1 MNAPGN
7 TVGGPR
13 PPGQGMET
21 LGMIGLGCAG
31 VVAAAGALVWA
42 AGQLAGFAAHR
53 AWPVVPF
60 DVAPKLAW
68 RLAATPGDPA
78 AAWPAA
84 VHTQLGPAPLLWA
97 CLVALVVLPIPPI
110 LWAAR
115 AVRGRGTGPANDG
128 FVRRA
133 PLARHGSV
141 RAARRRAPQTRPS
154 VEAPK
159 KAPPSEVGYPLG
171 STRRPGGVTL
181 WPSWEASLRVVGPPG
196 SGKTLRLFAR
206 IVRQH
211 PGPALV
217 TSTKVDMFEVS
228 AANRARRGPVRVLD
242 PDGLAPAATPVRW
255 SPVTGCEDSRVAE
268 RRAQALVAASGD
280 DSGPH
285 ADFFRGSAADVLKGY
300 LHAAALTG
308 RTMRDVL
315 GWAARPTDPTPTRIL
330 AEHPTTAVDWAGTIG
345 THTTGAEQT
354 TSGVMRTVA
363 RALACFGH
371 SDVMARCCPE
381 PGEEFDVAGFLAGSG
396 TVYLLGKQPASGTGG
411 VAPLLTAFAEELLD
425 AAERIAARRPGRRLD
440 PPLLALLDEAPSI
453 CPIPSLPQRLADGRG
468 RGIVVMYGM
477 QSPAQARDRWGT
489 NGAAAMDDATT
500 VSVILRGLR
509 GVDDLQDLERLCGQ
523 RRIQRHS
530 KSDSMSGRSVTV
542 ASELEPVLTVAEIRS
557 LPVGV
562 GLVLWDDFP
571 PVLAYLPGLWEDR
584 DWKRIAAEEA
594 DVRAENDAAR
604 THVGTEEGVD
614 VVHRATA

>member
-1 MNAPGN
+1 MA
-7 TVGGPR
+7 
-13 PPGQGMET
+13 
-21 LGMIGLGCAG
+21 
-31 VVAAAGALVWA
+31 
-42 AGQLAGFAAHR
+42 
-53 AWPVVPF
+53 
-60 DVAPKLAW
+60 
-68 RLAATPGDPA
+68 
-78 AAWPAA
+78 
-84 VHTQLGPAPLLWA
+84 
-97 CLVALVVLPIPPI
+97 
-110 LWAAR
+110 
-115 AVRGRGTGPANDG
+115 
-128 FVRRA
+128 
-133 PLARHGSV
+133 
-141 RAARRRAPQTRPS
+141 
-154 VEAPK
+154 
-159 KAPPSEVGYPLG
+159 
-171 STRRPGGVTL
+171 L

-211 PGPALV
+211 PGPVLA
-217 TSTKVDMFEVS
+217 TSTKVDLFEVS
-228 AANRARRGPVRVLD
+228 ATERERRGPVMVLD

-255 SPVTGCEDSRVAE
+255 SPVAGCQDSRVAE

-300 LHAAALTG
+300 LHAAALTN

-315 GWAARPTDPTPTRIL
+315 RWAAKPTDPTPTRIL
-330 AEHPTTAVDWAGTIG
+330 AEHPTSAVDWAGTIA

-354 TSGVMRTVA
+354 TSGVMRTLA

-371 SDVMARCCPE
+371 SDVMALCCPE
-381 PGEEFDVAGFLAGSG
+381 PGEEFDVDGFLESSA
-396 TVYLLGKQPASGTGG
+396 TVYLLGKQPAAGTGG

-425 AAERIAARRPGRRLD
+425 AAERVASRRPRRRLD

-468 RGIVVMYGM
+468 RGIVVAYGM
-477 QSPAQARDRWGT
+477 QSGAQGRDRWGT

-530 KSDSMSGRSVTV
+530 KSDSMTGRSVTV
-542 ASELEPVLTVAEIRS
+542 ASELEPVVTVAEIRS

-584 DWKRIAAEEA
+584 DWKTIAAEEA
-594 DVRAENDAAR
+594 EVRSANDTAHHDTSR
-604 THVGTEEGVD
+604 RPVD
-614 VVHRATA
+614 A

>member
-1 MNAPGN
+1 
-7 TVGGPR
+7 
-13 PPGQGMET
+13 
-21 LGMIGLGCAG
+21 MIGLGIAG

-53 AWPVVPF
+53 AWPQVSF

-68 RLAATPGDPA
+68 RLASTPGDPA
-78 AAWPAA
+78 AAWPTA
-84 VHTQLGPAPLLWA
+84 VRDQLGPAPLLWA
-97 CLVALVVLPIPPI
+97 ILVLLLVAPLPP
-110 LWAAR
+110 LLLAVR
-115 AVRGRGTGPANDG
+115 AIRGRGVGPAKDG
-128 FVRRA
+128 FCRRA
-133 PLARHGSV
+133 PLAKHGSV

-154 VEAPK
+154 LPK
-159 KAPPSEVGYPLG
+159 PTKARPGQVGYPLG
-171 STRRPGGVTL
+171 YTRRPGGVAL

-211 PGPALV
+211 PGPVLA
-217 TSTKVDMFEVS
+217 TSTKVDLFEVS
-228 AANRARRGPVRVLD
+228 ATERERRGPVMVLD

-255 SPVTGCEDSRVAE
+255 SPVAGCEDSRVAE

-300 LHAAALTG
+300 LHAAALTN
-308 RTMRDVL
+308 RTMRDVVR
-315 GWAARPTDPTPTRIL
+315 WAAKPTDPTPTRIL
-330 AEHPTTAVDWAGTIG
+330 AEHPTSAVDWAGTIA

-354 TSGVMRTVA
+354 TSGVMRTLA

-371 SDVMARCCPE
+371 SDVMALCCPE
-381 PGEEFDVAGFLAGSG
+381 PGEEFDVDGFLESSG
-396 TVYLLGKQPASGTGG
+396 TVYLLGKQPAAGTGG

-425 AAERIAARRPGRRLD
+425 AAERVASRRPGRRLD

-468 RGIVVMYGM
+468 RGIVVAYGM
-477 QSPAQARDRWGT
+477 QSAAQGRDRWGT

-530 KSDSMSGRSVTV
+530 KSDSMTGRSVTV
-542 ASELEPVLTVAEIRS
+542 ASELEPVVTVAEIRS

-584 DWKRIAAEEA
+584 DWKTIAAEEA
-594 DVRAENDAAR
+594 EARSANDAAHHDTCR
-604 THVGTEEGVD
+604 RPVD
-614 VVHRATA
+614 A